1 MTATAPGGVVLAAR
15 GVHVAYGEHRVLD
28 GIDLDVR
35 GGELVALVG
44 PNGAGKS
51 TLLGVLAGE
60 PHPDAGRVL
69 LDGVDVRDLPLT
81 DLARQ
86 RAVMLQEVRVSFPF
100 RVREVVAMG
109 RHPWRGTPQEAD
121 DDAVVDRAL
130 VAADVVPLADRTFP
144 TLSGGER
151 ARAAFARV
159 LAQDGRVLL
168 LDEPTAAL
176 DVRHQ
181 EAVLARA
188 RAAAGDGCA
197 VVVVLHDLTLA
208 AAYAHR
214 VVVLAGG
221 RVAADGPPRA
231 VLTSALL
238 AEVYGHPLEVV
249 PRVGTDEVVI
259 LPVRRPRPVGDPA
272 PSAHHGADQPAD
284 HPADHPAAAAARP
297 CEVVP

>member
-1 MTATAPGGVVLAAR
+1 MTATTAGPVVLAAR
-15 GVHVAYGEHRVLD
+15 GVRLAYGAHRVLD
-28 GIDLDVR
+28 GVDLDVR
-35 GGELVALVG
+35 AGEVVALVG

-60 PHPDAGRVL
+60 PRPDAGQVL
-69 LDGVDVRDLPLT
+69 LDGADVRTVPLA
-81 DLARQ
+81 DLARR

-109 RHPWRGTPQEAD
+109 RHPWRGTPQEVD

-130 VAADVVPLADRTFP
+130 VDADVVPLAGRTFP

-188 RAAAGDGCA
+188 RAAARTGCA

-208 AAYAHR
+208 AAYADR
-214 VVVLAGG
+214 VVVLADG
-221 RVAADGPPRA
+221 RVAADGPPRD

-238 AEVYGHPLEVV
+238 TEVYGHPLEVV
-249 PRVGTDEVVI
+249 PRAGTDELVI
-259 LPVRRPRPVGDPA
+259 LPVRAPRTAD
-272 PSAHHGADQPAD
+272 PSAPQG
-284 HPADHPAAAAARP
+284 ADHPAAVAARP
-297 CEVVP
+297 CEVAP

>member
-1 MTATAPGGVVLAAR
+1 MTATAAGAVVLAAR
-15 GVHVAYGEHRVLD
+15 GVRLAYGAHRVLD
-28 GIDLDVR
+28 DVDLDVR
-35 GGELVALVG
+35 AGEVVALVG

-60 PHPDAGRVL
+60 PRPDAGQVL
-69 LDGVDVRDLPLT
+69 LDGADLRDLPLT

-109 RHPWRGTPQEAD
+109 RHPWRGTPGEAD

-130 VAADVVPLADRTFP
+130 VDADVVPLAGRTFP

-188 RAAAGDGCA
+188 RTAARTGCA

-208 AAYAHR
+208 AAYADR
-214 VVVLAGG
+214 VVVLADG
-221 RVAADGPPRA
+221 RVVADGPPHA

-238 AEVYGHPLEVV
+238 TEVYGHPLEVV